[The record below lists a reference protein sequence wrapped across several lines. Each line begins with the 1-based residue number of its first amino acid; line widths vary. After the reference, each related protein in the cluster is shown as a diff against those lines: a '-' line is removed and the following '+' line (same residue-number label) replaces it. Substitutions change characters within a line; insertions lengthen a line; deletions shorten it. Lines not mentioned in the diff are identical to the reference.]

1 MLTIFSTCKPF
12 KGHFAIIQ
20 RNAITSWTLLRPRP
34 EIILFGDEEGVAEI
48 CAELGLRHV
57 PEIARNEF
65 GTPLLNDLFEKAQ
78 RLATHDLLCYVNA
91 DIILMSD
98 FMEAVKRV
106 RQWQKKKFLMIG
118 RRFDVNISYFL
129 DFSQQGWEEQL
140 THIARNSVHPKLND
154 FGGAVDY
161 FVFPKGLYSNIPPFA
176 IGRLVWDNWLVW
188 KAASVGAAIVD
199 ATPVVCVVHQIHDY
213 SHIERGNEWIWKGEE
228 TQRNLKLSGGWVF
241 HYGVSNAHYKLT
253 PHGIKWALDWHYI
266 ACRLDLWRR
275 RLIDW
280 TRPLRHA
287 LGLRQETVRAL
298 LRKLGR

>member
-12 KGHFAIIQ
+12 RGHFAIIQ

-65 GTPLLNDLFEKAQ
+65 GTPLLNDIFEKARQ
-78 RLATHDLLCYVNA
+78 LATHDLLCYVNA

-98 FMEAVKRV
+98 FAAAVERI
-106 RQWQKKKFLMIG
+106 RQWQKKFLMIG
-118 RRFDVNISYFL
+118 RRFDVNISHLL
-129 DFSQQGWEEQL
+129 DFSLQGWEEQL
-140 THIARNSVHPKLND
+140 IHVARSSLRPKLND

-161 FVFPKGLYSNIPPFA
+161 FVFPRGLYSNIPPFA
-176 IGRLVWDNWLVW
+176 IGRLAWDNWLVW
-188 KAASVGAAIVD
+188 KAASLGAAIVD
-199 ATPVVCVVHQIHDY
+199 ATPVVCAIHQIHDY
-213 SHIERGNEWIWKGEE
+213 SHVDGGNEWIWKGEE
-228 TQRNLKLSGGWVF
+228 TQRNLKMSGGWVF

-253 PHGIKWALDWHYI
+253 QHGIRRAMDWHYI
-266 ACRLDLWRR
+266 ACRVDLWRR
-275 RLIDW
+275 HLIDW

-287 LGLRQETVRAL
+287 LGLRQETVKAL
-298 LRKLGR
+298 LRRLSR

>member
-78 RLATHDLLCYVNA
+78 RLATHNFLCYVNA
-91 DIILMSD
+91 DIILIGDIIDAVQKTSHILNTKWVLTGRCIYMNIFEPLD
-98 FMEAVKRV
+98 FTSSLTLNNLRRV
-106 RQWQKKKFLMIG
+106 ALHSG
-118 RRFDVNISYFL
+118 NLGPADSTDYFL
-129 DFSQQGWEEQL
+129 
-140 THIARNSVHPKLND
+140 
-154 FGGAVDY
+154 
-161 FVFPKGLYSNIPPFA
+161 FPKGLFRDLLPLA
-176 IGRLVWDNWLVW
+176 IGRQQWHAWLLWYVIH
-188 KAASVGAAIVD
+188 KRGGCIVD
-199 ATPVVCVVHQIHDY
+199 ATDVIVAIHQNHPVKATNSAELERNISIGGGWTKYY
-213 SHIERGNEWIWKGEE
+213 SLNQAEFALTERG
-228 TQRNLKLSGGWVF
+228 LV
-241 HYGVSNAHYKLT
+241 
-253 PHGIKWALDWHYI
+253 
-266 ACRLDLWRR
+266 RR
-275 RLIDW
+275 RLRFWVRSEFFWRQLLDW

-298 LRKLGR
+298 LQKLGR

>member
-12 KGHFAIIQ
+12 HGHFAIIQ

-78 RLATHDLLCYVNA
+78 QLATHDLLCYVNA

-98 FMEAVKRV
+98 FAAAVERI
-106 RQWQKKKFLMIG
+106 RRWQGKFLMIG
-118 RRFDVNISYFL
+118 GCLEADIRHPL
-129 DFSQQGWEEQL
+129 DFGRQDWED
-140 THIARNSVHPKLND
+140 HVRAIAQNSGRSKP
-154 FGGAVDY
+154 GPDY
-161 FVFPKGLYSNIPPFA
+161 FVFPKGLYLGIPPFA
-176 IGRLVWDNWLVW
+176 IGRFSWEGWLTW
-188 KAASVGAAIVD
+188 KAASIGATIID
-199 ATPVVCVVHQIHDY
+199 ATPGVCAVHQIHDY
-213 SHIERGNEWIWKGEE
+213 SHTGRGDEWIWQGEE
-228 TQRNLKLSGGWVF
+228 TKRNMELSGGWAFQYSVN
-241 HYGVSNAHYKLT
+241 SAHYKLT
-253 PHGIKWALDWHYI
+253 SDGLEKAIEWRYI
-266 ACRLDLWRR
+266 AGRLEPWRR

-287 LGLRQETVRAL
+287 LGLRQETVKAL
-298 LRKLGR
+298 LQKLVR